1 MNDGQNSAGV
11 RTVLEDETYSQA
23 RSGQRRCCAAAVLLL
38 CCSAGVQGVPVER
51 RRRRP
56 QGRTL
61 ALEAVEGLEALLQHP
76 HLRLKVVL
84 LLQPTALTALA
95 ALQSKVQLQADRQAG
110 GRGGKSGG

>member
-1 MNDGQNSAGV
+1 MDKILLV
-11 RTVLEDETYSQA
+11 FVLCLRMKLIRRRALA
-23 RSGQRRCCAAAVLLL
+23 RGAAVLLL
-38 CCSAGVQGVPVER
+38 CCSAGVQGLPVER

-61 ALEAVEGLEALLQHP
+61 ALEAVEGLEALLQRP